1 MTAGRHGYLPAA
13 KLLRS
18 PATGPLS
25 KALKRYSPNYDRVFE
40 EATTRLQKA
49 GHATPYDL
57 AALIGWKHVQNS
69 PWMFR
74 LYDLPPGVVE
84 LATEAAFADGLT
96 DAERIQALD
105 PLPGFGAGKAFASV
119 LLAAWDPATYGV
131 FDKFVNETRPSL
143 TRAACTC
150 PWDRLPIYFVLPPAG
165 Q

>member
-1 MTAGRHGYLPAA
+1 MAWP
-13 KLLRS
+13 
-18 PATGPLS
+18 
-25 KALKRYSPNYDRVFE
+25 
-40 EATTRLQKA
+40 
-49 GHATPYDL
+49 
-57 AALIGWKHVQNS
+57 ALIGWKHVQNS

-150 PWDRLPIYFVLPPAG
+150 PWDRLPIYFEHLRQLASELTAVSGSPWTPRQVDMAMFILG
-165 Q
+165 GGK